1 MRPTDTKELFI
12 SAAIGLL
19 AEGVVVLMFFA
30 TVILWMAIGAGQI

>member
-1 MRPTDTKELFI
+1 MRPTDSKELFI

-30 TVILWMAIGAGQI
+30 VVIAWCAIGAGRI